1 MNTSP
6 LKNFWP
12 QLLAALMLTL
22 PSVAANAALSLSQ
35 AITIA
40 QQQDPWIEGN
50 QLRQQALE
58 AQSIA
63 AGSLPDPV
71 ITAGFANLPTDS
83 FNFDQEAMT
92 QFKVGISQVLPRG
105 DSLALSQQRLGLLS
119 QQHPLQRAD
128 RHALIESEVS
138 GLWLD
143 VWRTRETI
151 QLIEQDRDLFEQLVD
166 IAESKYTSALG
177 GTRQQDLIRAQ
188 LELTRLED
196 RLLEL
201 HEQMD
206 AYRSALGQWL
216 EQPGEVNSNSLHQ
229 SLTDELPGITL
240 KSPELV
246 YDESTAVTLQTLAE
260 LMGAHPAILSLD
272 RKLEASSTDI
282 KLAEQKYR
290 PLWQLNASYGYREDD
305 PMGND
310 RADFFSVGV
319 TFDVPL
325 FTGRRQDQQLR
336 SAQASSESVRTEKSL
351 LLRRMV
357 AQFNGLKARLL
368 RIEQRQNLYNSRL
381 LEQMSEQ
388 AEASLA
394 AYTNDDADFTEVIR
408 ARIAELN
415 ARIEALGISVERQ
428 KITAQLNYF
437 FTPAMTGED
446 A

>member
-216 EQPGEVNSNSLHQ
+216 EQPGEVNSHSLHQ
-229 SLTDELPGITL
+229 SLTDELPGIPL

>member
-1 MNTSP
+1 M
-6 LKNFWP
+6 
-12 QLLAALMLTL
+12 
-22 PSVAANAALSLSQ
+22 
-35 AITIA
+35 TIA